1 VLTSAFATST
11 RALRPAAASFAGP
24 DDGRLLAVDS
34 ERPTLNVGKRASTLT
49 GADAPMR
56 GKAQARVALTE
67 APRVL
72 ARARRR
78 QLTLRPTAEPTSHRA
93 VVSPGQSRIAR
104 TPKHDSDASL
114 GVDARSDGRTGS
126 QGACCSA
133 GARPAEQ
140 AAGRADRV
148 APSHQT
154 GACGGPDRVA
164 ALRAEELLGGCVRR
178 GPVSGEGATSA
189 RTCGFGS

>member
-1 VLTSAFATST
+1 MLS
-11 RALRPAAASFAGP
+11 
-24 DDGRLLAVDS
+24 VDS
-34 ERPTLNVGKRASTLT
+34 ERPTPDAERGKASVNAH

-104 TPKHDSDASL
+104 TPQTRQRRQPRRRCPLRRAN
-114 GVDARSDGRTGS
+114 AS

-148 APSHQT
+148 APSHRT
-154 GACGGPDRVA
+154 GACGGREPR
-164 ALRAEELLGGCVRR
+164 GCIPRR
-178 GPVSGEGATSA
+178 GAAWRLRLTRPRQRRRGDVGADLRLPLVALSGSEASPAIGEI
-189 RTCGFGS
+189 